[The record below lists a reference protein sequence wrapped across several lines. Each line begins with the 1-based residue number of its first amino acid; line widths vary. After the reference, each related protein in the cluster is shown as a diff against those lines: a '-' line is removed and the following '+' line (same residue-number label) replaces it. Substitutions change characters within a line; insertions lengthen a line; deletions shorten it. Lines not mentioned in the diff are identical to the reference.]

1 MNTERLLPSLQPVT
15 LGHASQVSHLHSYRN
30 HLLEMVH
37 GEVSFMH
44 LLLPTKIKF
53 GVRKY

>member
-1 MNTERLLPSLQPVT
+1 MNTERLLPSLQPVA
-15 LGHASQVSHLHSYRN
+15 LGHASQVSHLHSYRK